1 MNSEEIEIQLWEYV
15 DGTSNEADR
24 ERIAALI
31 ASDPTW
37 KSKFNEISG
46 LMTCIS
52 GAVELEQP
60 SMRFTKNVMDT
71 IAATH
76 IAPATSK
83 YINKGIIK
91 GIAAFFIATLTT
103 ILGYALATANYK
115 ASSSSASSAITNTL
129 SDAGSFFSGPVF
141 NIIIGVNVVLLLL
154 LLDTVLRKQKQAW
167 K

>member
-1 MNSEEIEIQLWEYV
+1 MSSEEIEIQLWEYI
-15 DGTSNEADR
+15 DGTCSEADKA
-24 ERIAALI
+24 RISGLI
-31 ASDPTW
+31 ASNSTW
-37 KSKFNEISG
+37 SAHFKQLSAIHASIAGNMEQ
-46 LMTCIS
+46 
-52 GAVELEQP
+52 EQP

-91 GIAAFFIATLTT
+91 GIAAFFIVTLTT

-115 ASSSSASSAITNTL
+115 TTSSPVLSAVTNTL
-129 SDAGSFFSGPVF
+129 SDAGSLFNGPVF